1 MLRVDTLLKIKDDID
16 LEKLKEFKFS
26 STPYEEYYS
35 FMNEDEYLWVNKY
48 SRKIDMT
55 SPDYFCKFIKCKY
68 IINKLKKANMVEKVV
83 EDE

>member
-1 MLRVDTLLKIKDDID
+1 MLRIDTLLKIKDDID

-26 STPYEEYYS
+26 STPYEEHYR

-55 SPDYFCKFIKCKY
+55 SPEYFCKCMKSKY
-68 IINKLKKANMVEKVV
+68 IINKLKKANMVEKAV

>member
-1 MLRVDTLLKIKDDID
+1 
-16 LEKLKEFKFS
+16 
-26 STPYEEYYS
+26 
-35 FMNEDEYLWVNKY
+35 MNEDEYLWVNKY

-68 IINKLKKANMVEKVV
+68 IINKLKKANMVEKEV

>member
-1 MLRVDTLLKIKDDID
+1 MLQVDALLKIKDDIN

-26 STPYEEYYS
+26 STPYGEYYR
-35 FMNEDEYLWVNKY
+35 FMNEDEYLWVNKC

-55 SPDYFCKFIKCKY
+55 SPDYFCEFIKCRY
-68 IINKLKKANMVEKVV
+68 IINKLKKADMVEKVV